1 MPKFFY
7 LAIVVKEDI
16 MNKEQI
22 THLIDRAKKDPEF
35 FHKLVFEPEQAVK
48 ELQKKDPSN
57 NGLFLHANLQA
68 IVQGLVKQM
77 PLTRE
82 DSNRTP
88 YFDCPQTCGETCTE
102 STCGPTCSTTTNT
115 KEKMRLAVMD
125 SARFNS
131 GYLICD
137 ENVTCCCTT
146 GTCGS
151 TCGGSTCDVT
161 CSGDSCGSTCGN
173 SCGYTSHLQM
183 Q

>member
-1 MPKFFY
+1 
-7 LAIVVKEDI
+7 

-22 THLIDRAKKDPEF
+22 SKLIDRAKKDPEF

-48 ELQKKDPSN
+48 ELKKKSGDEMI
-57 NGLFLHANLQA
+57 LHANLQP
-68 IVQGLVKQM
+68 IVHGLVGKI

-82 DSNRTP
+82 GSNQTP

-102 STCGPTCSTTTNT
+102 TCGPTCAASTNT
-115 KEKMRLAVMD
+115 EARMRIGVLE
-125 SARFNS
+125 SARFS
-131 GYLICD
+131 GGYLICD
-137 ENVTCCCTT
+137 ENVTCCCTS

-161 CSGDSCGSTCGN
+161 CSGDSCGSTCGD

-183 Q
+183 R